1 MSLTIQFYTMAAM
14 IGVGSWL
21 GAAID
26 TYGRFLQREKRAKW
40 FIFINDVLFWLLQGL
55 ITFYVLLLVNEGELR
70 FYILIALLCGYA
82 AYQALLRNIFLRL
95 LETLIQWTIN
105 LYLVLEKIFR
115 LIIVRP
121 IQAVVQAIIVLIIAI
136 GKGLY
141 NIGKML
147 VIILWKVT
155 LVLLWPLKAVG
166 LLLWKL
172 TPNFVKKYLEIFI
185 RKLAGFYEII
195 KNTTVKVIK
204 YLKNFRKVR

>member
-147 VIILWKVT
+147 VILLWKVT

-166 LLLWKL
+166 LILWKL

>member
-105 LYLVLEKIFR
+105 LYLVLAKIFR

-121 IQAVVQAIIVLIIAI
+121 IQAIVQAIIVLIIAI

-141 NIGKML
+141 NIGKLL
-147 VIILWKVT
+147 VILLWKVT
-155 LVLLWPLKAVG
+155 LVVLWPLKVVG

-172 TPNFVKKYLEIFI
+172 TPTFVKKYLEIFI

-204 YLKNFRKVR
+204 YLKNLRKVR

>member
-82 AYQALLRNIFLRL
+82 GYQALLRNIFLRL

-147 VIILWKVT
+147 VILLWKVT

-166 LLLWKL
+166 LILWKL